1 MKSCD
6 RGGKPKKVRA
16 SSLELFVAPPRMVVQ
31 ASIRWR
37 GFPRTLRTLRTH
49 MLACLFVKMP
59 NSYFFVFKNR
69 LKQWQFWSKSLLK
82 QTQNLQRLDIFLHK
96 KCLLYANNMQKFLQ
110 KTVTILQ
117 NKNITKMQQDGV
129 FLHDYLSNICS

>member
-6 RGGKPKKVRA
+6 RGGKPKKVRV
-16 SSLELFVAPPRMVVQ
+16 SSLELFVAPPHGG
-31 ASIRWR
+31 ASQHSLA
-37 GFPRTLRTLRTH
+37 GLPTH
-49 MLACLFVKMP
+49 TPHTQMLVCSLVKMP
-59 NSYFFVFKNR
+59 NAYFFVLKNR

-117 NKNITKMQQDGV
+117 NKNITKMQQNGV
-129 FLHDYLSNICS
+129 FLYDYLSNICS